1 MENRKTLLLIAR
13 SAFTEALRPSFHAV
27 LLLTGIG
34 LIAVS
39 PVLSSF
45 ALGDENRLLVDISL
59 SSMLA
64 VGLFLGGFTAASSL
78 GDEIRRRTVMVLLS
92 KPVPRWILLSGKFL
106 GIAGAL
112 TLAQLSWVATLLL
125 AIRHRT
131 IHSRFIADEIPVLL
145 FASMGL
151 LLALLF
157 ATLQHRRGRNF
168 PAALSPAC
176 ALLLNIAAW
185 VSLSLSPEGAWIS
198 PLQQVSTNIFA
209 AMLLV
214 HLAVLVLSA
223 IALTASTRL
232 PTPATLAVTVGTLF
246 SGILAGSWG
255 VGETW
260 SRFVPDLQRLWI
272 SDGLIRG
279 GDVSMASLM
288 WACVWGL
295 LTILGM
301 LGLGVAL
308 FERRDV
314 G

>member
-1 MENRKTLLLIAR
+1 MENRQTLLLIAR

-27 LLLTGIG
+27 LLLTGVG

-92 KPVPRWILLSGKFL
+92 KPVPRWVLLSGKFL
-106 GIAGAL
+106 GIAGAM

-145 FASMGL
+145 FATAGL
-151 LLALLF
+151 LLALFF
-157 ATLQHRRGRNF
+157 ATLQHRRGYSF

-176 ALLLNIAAW
+176 ALLLNLAAW
-185 VSLSLSPEGAWIS
+185 VTLCLSPEGDWVS
-198 PLQQVSTNIFA
+198 PLEQVNSNIFA

-232 PTPATLAVTVGTLF
+232 PTAATLAVTVGTLF
-246 SGILAGSWG
+246 LGILAGSWG
-255 VGETW
+255 NGETW

-279 GDVSMASLM
+279 GDVSLASLG

>member
-1 MENRKTLLLIAR
+1 MENRQTLLLIAR

-27 LLLTGIG
+27 LLLTGVG

-92 KPVPRWILLSGKFL
+92 KPVPRWVLLSGKFL
-106 GIAGAL
+106 GIAGAM

-145 FASMGL
+145 FATAGL
-151 LLALLF
+151 LLALFF
-157 ATLQHRRGRNF
+157 ATLQHRRGYSF

-176 ALLLNIAAW
+176 ALLLNLAAW
-185 VSLSLSPEGAWIS
+185 VTLCLSPEGDWVS
-198 PLQQVSTNIFA
+198 PLEQVNSNIFA

-255 VGETW
+255 NGESW

-279 GDVSMASLM
+279 GDVSLASLG

>member
-1 MENRKTLLLIAR
+1 M
-13 SAFTEALRPSFHAV
+13 
-27 LLLTGIG
+27 LLLTGVG

-92 KPVPRWILLSGKFL
+92 KPVPRWVLLSGKFM
-106 GIAGAL
+106 GIAGAM
-112 TLAQLSWVATLLL
+112 TLAQLSWAATLLL

-145 FASMGL
+145 FATAGL

-157 ATLQHRRGRNF
+157 ATLQHRRGQSF

-176 ALLLNIAAW
+176 ALLLNLAALVTLSLTPEGDW
-185 VSLSLSPEGAWIS
+185 VS
-198 PLQQVSTNIFA
+198 PLEQVNSNIFA

-255 VGETW
+255 NGETW

-279 GDVSMASLM
+279 GDVSLASLG

>member
-1 MENRKTLLLIAR
+1 LDPWKTLLLIAR

-64 VGLFLGGFTAASSL
+64 AGLFLGAFTAASSL

-92 KPVPRWILLSGKFL
+92 KPVHRWVLLSGKFL
-106 GIAGAL
+106 GIAAAL
-112 TLAQLSWVATLLL
+112 TLVQCSWVATLLL

-131 IHSRFIADEIPVLL
+131 IHSRFIADEVPVLFL
-145 FASMGL
+145 GGL
-151 LLALLF
+151 ALIAALLF
-157 ATLQHRRGRNF
+157 STWQHRRGRSF
-168 PAALSPAC
+168 PASLSPSC
-176 ALLLNIAAW
+176 ALLINLAAW
-185 VSLSLSPEGAWIS
+185 VSLGLSPEGEWVS
-198 PLQQVSTNIFA
+198 PFQQINANTLA

-214 HLAVLVLSA
+214 HLAVLVLAS
-223 IALTASTRL
+223 IALAASTRI
-232 PTPATLAVTVGTLF
+232 PTPATLAVTVGTLLT
-246 SGILAGSWG
+246 GILAGSWG
-255 VGETW
+255 RGETW
-260 SRFVPDLQRLWI
+260 SRFIPDLQRLWI

-279 GDVSMASLM
+279 GEVSSGSLA
-288 WACVWGL
+288 WAIVWAL

-301 LGLGVAL
+301 LGLGIAL

>member
-1 MENRKTLLLIAR
+1 MENRQTLLLIAR

-92 KPVPRWILLSGKFL
+92 KPVPRWVLLSGKFL
-106 GIAGAL
+106 GIAGAM

-145 FASMGL
+145 FATAGL
-151 LLALLF
+151 LLALFF
-157 ATLQHRRGRNF
+157 ATLQHRRGYSF

-176 ALLLNIAAW
+176 ALLLNLAAW
-185 VSLSLSPEGAWIS
+185 VTLCLSPEGDWVS
-198 PLQQVSTNIFA
+198 PLEQVNSNIFA

-255 VGETW
+255 NGETW

-279 GDVSMASLM
+279 GDVSLASLG

>member
-64 VGLFLGGFTAASSL
+64 VGLFLGAFTAASSL

-92 KPVPRWILLSGKFL
+92 KPVPRWVLLSGKFL
-106 GIAGAL
+106 GIVAAL

-131 IHSRFIADEIPVLL
+131 IHSRFMPDEIPVLL
-145 FASMGL
+145 FASVAL
-151 LLALLF
+151 AFALLY
-157 ATLQHRRGRNF
+157 ATWKHRQGHSF
-168 PAALSPAC
+168 PASLSPAC
-176 ALLLNIAAW
+176 ALLLNLAAW
-185 VSLSLSPEGAWIS
+185 TSLSLSPAGDWVS
-198 PLQQVSTNIFA
+198 PFQQIGTDILA
-209 AMLLV
+209 AMTLV
-214 HLAVLVLSA
+214 HLAVLVLAS

-246 SGILAGSWG
+246 LGILAGSWG
-255 VGETW
+255 RGETW
-260 SRFVPDLQRLWI
+260 SRLVPDLQRLWI

-279 GDVSMASLM
+279 GEVSLASLA
-288 WACVWGL
+288 WALTWGL

-301 LGLGVAL
+301 LGLGIAL

>member
-1 MENRKTLLLIAR
+1 M
-13 SAFTEALRPSFHAV
+13 
-27 LLLTGIG
+27 LLLTGVG

-92 KPVPRWILLSGKFL
+92 KPVPRWVLLSGKFL
-106 GIAGAL
+106 GIAGAM

-145 FASMGL
+145 FATAGL
-151 LLALLF
+151 LLALFF
-157 ATLQHRRGRNF
+157 ATLQHRRGYSF

-176 ALLLNIAAW
+176 ALLLNLAAW
-185 VSLSLSPEGAWIS
+185 VTLCLSPEGDWVS
-198 PLQQVSTNIFA
+198 PLEQVNSNIFA

-255 VGETW
+255 NGETW

-279 GDVSMASLM
+279 GDVSLASLG

>member
-1 MENRKTLLLIAR
+1 MENRQTLLLIAR

-27 LLLTGIG
+27 LLLTGVG

-92 KPVPRWILLSGKFL
+92 KPVPRWVLLSGKFL
-106 GIAGAL
+106 GIAGAM

-145 FASMGL
+145 FATAGL
-151 LLALLF
+151 LLALFF
-157 ATLQHRRGRNF
+157 ATLQHRRGYSF

-176 ALLLNIAAW
+176 ALLLNLAAW
-185 VSLSLSPEGAWIS
+185 VTLCLSPEGDWVS
-198 PLQQVSTNIFA
+198 PLEQVNSNIFA

-255 VGETW
+255 NGETW

-279 GDVSMASLM
+279 GDVSLASLG